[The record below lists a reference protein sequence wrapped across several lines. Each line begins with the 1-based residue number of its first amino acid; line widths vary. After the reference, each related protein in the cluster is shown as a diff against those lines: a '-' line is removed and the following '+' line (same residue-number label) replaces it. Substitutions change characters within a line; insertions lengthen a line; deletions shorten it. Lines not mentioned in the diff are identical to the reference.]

1 MRGDFHDDGLTA
13 AGHVAHV
20 DPGRVRLPRPQLLQR
35 PAGGGVGGVL
45 HQLGELGV
53 LAGESFSQCCQ
64 PSHPTHLVE
73 LQHEDLAESVGEV
86 EVEALHHH

>member
-1 MRGDFHDDGLTA
+1 MRGDFHDDGLTP

-45 HQLGELGV
+45 HLRSEARLAKEFVGHQTPPQRIKLVV
-53 LAGESFSQCCQ
+53 LHFLLNPARFYWHCI
-64 PSHPTHLVE
+64 
-73 LQHEDLAESVGEV
+73 
-86 EVEALHHH
+86 

>member
-1 MRGDFHDDGLTA
+1 MRGDFHDDGLTP

-20 DPGRVRLPRPQLLQR
+20 DPGRVQLPRPQLLQR

-53 LAGESFSQCCQ
+53 LAGES
-64 PSHPTHLVE
+64 
-73 LQHEDLAESVGEV
+73 
-86 EVEALHHH
+86 